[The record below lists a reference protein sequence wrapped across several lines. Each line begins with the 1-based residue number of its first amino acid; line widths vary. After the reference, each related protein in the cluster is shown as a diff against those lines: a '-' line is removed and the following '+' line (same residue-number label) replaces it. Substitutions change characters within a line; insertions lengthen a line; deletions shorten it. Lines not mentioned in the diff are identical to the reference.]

1 MDARFSPQPWTRPAT
16 PKTQRKHGNFRTSY
30 TRTLDKLQYELEKI
44 GATEI
49 LFECSFHANQ
59 IRLDGWPKANQSPEY
74 NGIAVSFNHPE
85 VGRVEYVTD
94 RYFLWQDNLH
104 AIALTLEALR
114 GVERWGVVASGQ
126 QYTGFKAITSGN
138 GEGKRGAA
146 SWIARLVA
154 GEPLSGDVSNGAS
167 VKLYR
172 DVLLEE
178 ASAENESKRSII
190 KAARKKAHPDTGGS
204 HELYQLLTE
213 KLGVLG

>member
-30 TRTLDKLQYELEKI
+30 TRTLEKLQYELEKI

-126 QYTGFKAITSGN
+126 QYTGFKAIESGN
-138 GEGKRGAA
+138 GSRRPAA
-146 SWIARLVA
+146 VWIAKLV
-154 GEPLSGDVSNGAS
+154 EPDDAERQKVVVDG
-167 VKLYR
+167 
-172 DVLLEE
+172 LLTKSSHMTKVVVRQ
-178 ASAENESKRSII
+178 AKIR
-190 KAARKKAHPDTGGS
+190 AHPDTGGS
-204 HELYQLLTE
+204 HDMYQLLTE
-213 KLGVLG
+213 RLETLGLS